1 MPSNV
6 SLIPTAPALI
16 TVHINY
22 RPAANIGLFE
32 INFSTVCIIVRNKN
46 VHLKFFWLKL
56 SKSRQSQCHHVI
68 YHILWAAQLG
78 GSVKIMSLR
87 VVVKIITMRAATDR
101 RWVRTKQTETRI
113 METNDPEW
121 P

>member
-1 MPSNV
+1 MTILVSDWFTHANTELSLDEGST
-6 SLIPTAPALI
+6 SLITSFGRWKQ
-16 TVHINY
+16 V
-22 RPAANIGLFE
+22 E
-32 INFSTVCIIVRNKN
+32 
-46 VHLKFFWLKL
+46 
-56 SKSRQSQCHHVI
+56 
-68 YHILWAAQLG
+68 LG

-101 RWVRTKQTETRI
+101 RWVRTKQTETGI

>member
-1 MPSNV
+1 MAPSVGNLGV
-6 SLIPTAPALI
+6 IRLFNTSCLLLMTILVSDWFTHANTELSLDEGRTSLITS
-16 TVHINY
+16 
-22 RPAANIGLFE
+22 FE
-32 INFSTVCIIVRNKN
+32 RWKQVE
-46 VHLKFFWLKL
+46 
-56 SKSRQSQCHHVI
+56 
-68 YHILWAAQLG
+68 LG

-101 RWVRTKQTETRI
+101 RWVRTKQTEMGI

>member
-1 MPSNV
+1 MTILVSDWSTQANTELSLDEGST
-6 SLIPTAPALI
+6 SLITSFGRWKQ
-16 TVHINY
+16 V
-22 RPAANIGLFE
+22 E
-32 INFSTVCIIVRNKN
+32 
-46 VHLKFFWLKL
+46 
-56 SKSRQSQCHHVI
+56 
-68 YHILWAAQLG
+68 LG

>member
-1 MPSNV
+1 M
-6 SLIPTAPALI
+6 
-16 TVHINY
+16 
-22 RPAANIGLFE
+22 E
-32 INFSTVCIIVRNKN
+32 
-46 VHLKFFWLKL
+46 
-56 SKSRQSQCHHVI
+56 
-68 YHILWAAQLG
+68 LG

-113 METNDPEW
+113 METNDLEW

>member
-1 MPSNV
+1 MTILVSDWSTPANTELSLDEGST
-6 SLIPTAPALI
+6 SLITSFGRWKQ
-16 TVHINY
+16 V
-22 RPAANIGLFE
+22 E
-32 INFSTVCIIVRNKN
+32 
-46 VHLKFFWLKL
+46 
-56 SKSRQSQCHHVI
+56 
-68 YHILWAAQLG
+68 LG

-113 METNDPEW
+113 METNDLEW